1 MTTAMDPDH
10 EEGRA
15 RLEALPWSAISADFD
30 LAACYVEA
38 LPYRLYQVKPHENE
52 HDREWYV

>member
-38 LPYRLYQVKPHENE
+38 LPYRVY
-52 HDREWYV
+52 

>member
-15 RLEALPWSAISADFD
+15 PLEALPWSAISADFD

-38 LPYRLYQVKPHENE
+38 LPYRVY
-52 HDREWYV
+52 